1 MGSSSDR
8 TSKKQ
13 DQPNADRNG
22 QDTRTS
28 TCRGMIPLG
37 ICVRLFQAC
46 ITRCNANKSGASDN
60 TLASSEQRFGLHP
73 AGDGCSPNI
82 GDESWY
88 GSKLHRFR
96 TQFVGP
102 AEDMFFSDSFVIFT
116 LRPSACTH
124 LDLGKSS
131 TWEPKVYQPNIV
143 LCSTTIHFPLNVF
156 FGTVGDM
163 FTNSEALLATAA
175 SHTEV
180 QHDVVFRNGAKC
192 AMTCHLKKVW

>member
-1 MGSSSDR
+1 
-8 TSKKQ
+8 
-13 DQPNADRNG
+13 
-22 QDTRTS
+22 
-28 TCRGMIPLG
+28 MIPLG

-46 ITRCNANKSGASDN
+46 ITRCNANKSRASDN

-82 GDESWY
+82 GDESRY

-156 FGTVGDM
+156 FGLWEICLQILKHYSPPLHHIPKCSM
-163 FTNSEALLATAA
+163 MSFSEMERSARWLATSKKSGKSYVAM
-175 SHTEV
+175 E
-180 QHDVVFRNGAKC
+180 
-192 AMTCHLKKVW
+192 AMTHL

>member
-1 MGSSSDR
+1 M
-8 TSKKQ
+8 
-13 DQPNADRNG
+13 
-22 QDTRTS
+22 
-28 TCRGMIPLG
+28 L
-37 ICVRLFQAC
+37 VH
-46 ITRCNANKSGASDN
+46 
-60 TLASSEQRFGLHP
+60 QRV
-73 AGDGCSPNI
+73 
-82 GDESWY
+82 
-88 GSKLHRFR
+88 HRFR

-102 AEDMFFSDSFVIFT
+102 AEDMVFFPFFRDLYIET
-116 LRPSACTH
+116 LCLH

-143 LCSTTIHFPLNVF
+143 LCSTTIHLPLNVF
-156 FGTVGDM
+156 FGTVGDL